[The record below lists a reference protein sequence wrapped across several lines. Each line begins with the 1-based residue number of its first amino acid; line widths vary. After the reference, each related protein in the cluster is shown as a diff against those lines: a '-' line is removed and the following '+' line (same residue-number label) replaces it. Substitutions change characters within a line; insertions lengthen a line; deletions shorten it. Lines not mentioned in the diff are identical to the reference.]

1 MKYALWGAYVGGTT
15 TFSPLTFFL
24 DTTQLPHLFPEA
36 SVTENLKLGGLKQ
49 KKLFSHCSGGQE
61 TEMKY
66 SQGPTRSG
74 GLC

>member
-1 MKYALWGAYVGGTT
+1 MHFWGHMLEAPPH
-15 TFSPLTFFL
+15 SPLTFFP
-24 DTTQLPHLFPEA
+24 DITQLPHLFPEA

-49 KKLFSHCSGGQE
+49 EKLLSHCSGGQG